1 MIEKNIR
8 MIRKLAS
15 LLSRIHHSKN
25 ISYVMSVM
33 GRKFNLIETILLNF
47 LFLLFPVLIAL
58 IFFEDRLTN
67 YNKYIL
73 VLLSS
78 VTIVLCM
85 AFPIKLD
92 LGFIIDLRYIP
103 FIIIALFCGYKMA
116 FPLYLVLNAYRFIIG
131 GEGVYQSLIYS
142 TIIFLLVPLLSKKFI
157 QQNARKRILYAIGIG
172 FVIFCVYFFTLSF
185 KYPSLT
191 DEFWTLV
198 ICYITT
204 HIIVIFIIMSLVEK
218 IISNVKTREMY
229 LRSERLKDI
238 SDLSASIAHEIR
250 NPLTVTSGFLQL
262 LNGSKTI
269 TVDEKTYIEFAL
281 KELDRAERIV
291 SDFLTFSKPQC
302 ENMIFSDFKNEIEYV
317 ENIMRPYAK
326 MNQVDIQVRFT
337 NTLQGRYDENQIKQS
352 LINLFKNG
360 IEAMQE
366 NGGTLYVDVS
376 EHKQSV
382 IIKIQ
387 DSGIGIS
394 KEGILQL
401 GKPYYSTKK
410 EGTGLGML
418 MVYNTIRNVKGK
430 IKVISVVGKGTTFLI
445 TIPV

>member
-1 MIEKNIR
+1 MND
-8 MIRKLAS
+8 
-15 LLSRIHHSKN
+15 
-25 ISYVMSVM
+25 M
-33 GRKFNLIETILLNF
+33 GRKFELVETILLNF
-47 LFLLFPVLIAL
+47 LFLLFPVLLAL
-58 IFFEDRLTN
+58 IFFDDKLTN
-67 YNKYIL
+67 FNKYNL
-73 VLLSS
+73 VLMASISL
-78 VTIVLCM
+78 VLCM
-85 AFPIKLD
+85 AFPIKLE

-103 FIIIALFCGYKMA
+103 FIIIALFGGYKMV

-131 GEGVYQSLIYS
+131 GEGIYESLIFS

-157 QQNARKRILYAIGIG
+157 QQNARKRILYTIGIG
-172 FVIFCVYFFTLSF
+172 FGIFGVYFFTLSF
-185 KYPSLT
+185 KFPSLT

-218 IISNVKTREMY
+218 IISNVKKREMY
-229 LRSERLKDI
+229 LRSERLNDI

-269 TVDEKTYIEFAL
+269 TEDEKTYIEFSL
-281 KELDRAERIV
+281 KELERAEDIV
-291 SDFLTFSKPQC
+291 SDFLTFSKPQS
-302 ENMIFSDFKNEIEYV
+302 ENMVFSNFKNEIEYV
-317 ENIMRPYAK
+317 ENIMQPYAK

-337 NTLQGRYDENQIKQS
+337 NTLQIKYDENQIKQS

-360 IEAMQE
+360 IEAMQV

-376 EHKQSV
+376 AHKQSI

-401 GKPYYSTKK
+401 GKPYYSTKE

-418 MVYNTIRNVKGK
+418 MVYSAIRNVKGK
-430 IKVISVVGKGTTFLI
+430 IKVESTVGKGTTFLI
-445 TIPV
+445 FIPV